1 MPLSLSEISLPASVS
16 LATAITVAA
25 VSVFCVAL
33 LLSLWHLRKQ
43 QKLTLELN
51 KSQLSLSA
59 RELENSQAQQKIAAL
74 QTELEHSVKQTQQAQ
89 QQLAGLQAQLT
100 SEQKAAEE
108 KLALLTKTREQ
119 DREELRNQFENTA
132 QKIFDNKSKQFG
144 ERSQE
149 QIGQL
154 LNPFAEQLKG
164 FKQTV
169 EQKFET
175 EGKERASLQGEIKAL
190 TELNQQ
196 ISAEAN
202 ALTNALSG
210 QNKVQG
216 NWGEIILK
224 TVLEQ
229 AGLSEGLHFDQ
240 QTTERNDENT
250 IIRPDVVLYL
260 PQDRIVVIDSKVS
273 LTAYSAYCNA
283 EGATDKKQQ
292 LDLHVRSIRQHIDGL
307 SKKRYETAYP
317 GKTLDF
323 VFMFM
328 PIDQAYLDA
337 TQADLSL
344 IAYGLEKKVVIVSPY
359 SLYPNLKTVEMLWR
373 NHEQNQNAV
382 EIARV
387 AGTLYD
393 KIADSENDLQK
404 VKASLQKAQDQ
415 WDSAWS
421 RLATGKGN
429 ALRTAER
436 LRDLGVKTR
445 KQISHDE
452 SERFVEP
459 PAGND

>member
-33 LLSLWHLRKQ
+33 LLLLWHLRKQ
-43 QKLTLELN
+43 QKLALELS
-51 KSQLSLSA
+51 KSQLGLSA

-74 QTELEHSVKQTQQAQ
+74 QAELEHSVKQTQQAQ
-89 QQLAGLQAQLT
+89 QQLAALQAQLT

-108 KLALLTKTREQ
+108 KLALLTQ
-119 DREELRNQFENTA
+119 AREELKSQFENTA

-250 IIRPDVVLYL
+250 VIRPDVVLYL

-283 EGATDKKQQ
+283 EDASDKKQK
-292 LDLHVRSIRQHIDGL
+292 LDQHVRSIRQHIDGL

-459 PAGND
+459 PASDE